1 VVRRRAETGSKWKT
15 IPHKDQLDM
24 FTGVV
29 RARFADIGALG
40 TVSITLNPAIT
51 LVVWGSL
58 LTTADDFWLRPTLTK
73 LFWPLLICFL
83 LSLTTVVAWSLKLIE
98 RRDVFAAAH
107 VLAICGTAVV
117 LPWGFLQINAIEQ
130 DRAQQRAM
138 AARAKA
144 EVTERKA
151 AEARARAEEAERIA
165 AQARADA
172 ARAEEDCA
180 RQREEA
186 KKRAARRR
194 TDAQTFLQQCKDEF
208 EKAKWIFTQ
217 DTAERRCAAQLTE
230 VEAAERAVRV
240 AANRACARASP

>member
-1 VVRRRAETGSKWKT
+1 VARRRAETGSKWKT

-24 FTGVV
+24 FAGVI
-29 RARFADIGALG
+29 RARLADIGALG

-73 LFWPLLICFL
+73 LFWPLLVCFL
-83 LSLTTVVAWSLKLIE
+83 LSLMTVVVWSLKLIE
-98 RRDVFAAAH
+98 RMDVFAVAH
-107 VLAICGTAVV
+107 LLAISGTAIV

-130 DRAQQRAM
+130 DRAQERAM
-138 AARAKA
+138 VARAKA
-144 EVTERKA
+144 EETERKA
-151 AEARARAEEAERIA
+151 VEARARAEEAERIA

-172 ARAEEDCA
+172 VRAEEECL
-180 RQREEA
+180 RQRDEA

-194 TDAQTFLQQCKDEF
+194 TDAHGSLQQCKDEF
-208 EKAKWIFTQ
+208 EKSKWIFTQ
-217 DTAERRCAAQLTE
+217 DTAERRCAAHLAE

-240 AANRACARASP
+240 AANRSCIRTSP